1 MKNEITVQKL
11 FNIHYNKKVFTIF
24 LCENGRKTFLELSN
38 GKYIYP
44 LLDNFINLHKI
55 YNGRNPF
62 VSYYNIGDRLPK
74 KLTFRECVIDFTKVI
89 SVVLAGVISYNSFIS
104 FALKKNNDKNVLEVK
119 STYVDNSF
127 DDTRTLDT
135 YLGRNY
141 ILEEDLIAA
150 INNNPNFDDAF
161 KEKAIMLAKYIKEK
175 YPNTDNRIF
184 YDNIKTLKVYD
195 LEDNNENKYIGGSYN
210 SHSNVIKIKN
220 NIFEDETIFHELAH
234 SYHNWA
240 SNKQDEDFIYRS
252 EKIGYSID
260 EAMINKL
267 ISGITNVTSY
277 QREEKILDYLLTL
290 VDYNYYDYE
299 QGGITK
305 LYNMLKEKYP
315 LSDIDYIFNC
325 SDAMTR
331 TYSKLGESIKIE
343 ESPEFLD
350 AIFDLCIHS
359 INQND
364 NLYIHILNFLNLID
378 CNTYSSIAE
387 NYINKYNQILK
398 EMGYDIFI
406 SNEVINDANL
416 VNNYLNTFKNYLSKT
431 KFNYSQNPKSKK
443 EMYEQLNNYF
453 SSNNNLILAY
463 NNNNLLFNIFIETLN
478 IYNDFLISN
487 GYLKED
493 LITKEDFLNNF
504 SRYLNITIKEYCI
517 TKDDELYLIIDIPEN
532 NKLYNQDK
540 RVSVLNKEGKIT
552 LINVEDIVLKGDI
565 KYKYQFISYIF
576 NNITNNTN
584 YNINELLTNYLNI
597 SPYKYKK
604 ISLTINGKKIE
615 EDYLKNL
622 NVTIGENIDGTNY
635 FKLSDKKGKIIYE
648 TENSSSKFVTLEFYD
663 YVKYFIDTYSI
674 ELNEYLTTDYII
686 QLLNYGDFEMTNKEY
701 LKIDDNKVIIENP
714 YYAILDNDYNK
725 TNKHK

>member
-1 MKNEITVQKL
+1 MK
-11 FNIHYNKKVFTIF
+11 
-24 LCENGRKTFLELSN
+24 
-38 GKYIYP
+38 
-44 LLDNFINLHKI
+44 KI
-55 YNGRNPF
+55 YG
-62 VSYYNIGDRLPK
+62 L
-74 KLTFRECVIDFTKVI
+74 
-89 SVVLAGVISYNSFIS
+89 
-104 FALKKNNDKNVLEVK
+104 
-119 STYVDNSF
+119 
-127 DDTRTLDT
+127 
-135 YLGRNY
+135 
-141 ILEEDLIAA
+141 
-150 INNNPNFDDAF
+150 INNYKF
-161 KEKAIMLAKYIKEK
+161 
-175 YPNTDNRIF
+175 
-184 YDNIKTLKVYD
+184 
-195 LEDNNENKYIGGSYN
+195 
-210 SHSNVIKIKN
+210 
-220 NIFEDETIFHELAH
+220 
-234 SYHNWA
+234 
-240 SNKQDEDFIYRS
+240 
-252 EKIGYSID
+252 
-260 EAMINKL
+260 
-267 ISGITNVTSY
+267 
-277 QREEKILDYLLTL
+277 LLL
-290 VDYNYYDYE
+290 
-299 QGGITK
+299 
-305 LYNMLKEKYP
+305 L
-315 LSDIDYIFNC
+315 
-325 SDAMTR
+325 
-331 TYSKLGESIKIE
+331 
-343 ESPEFLD
+343 FL
-350 AIFDLCIHS
+350 
-359 INQND
+359 
-364 NLYIHILNFLNLID
+364 
-378 CNTYSSIAE
+378 
-387 NYINKYNQILK
+387 
-398 EMGYDIFI
+398 
-406 SNEVINDANL
+406 
-416 VNNYLNTFKNYLSKT
+416 
-431 KFNYSQNPKSKK
+431 
-443 EMYEQLNNYF
+443 
-453 SSNNNLILAY
+453 
-463 NNNNLLFNIFIETLN
+463 LLFNIFIETLN

>member
-1 MKNEITVQKL
+1 
-11 FNIHYNKKVFTIF
+11 
-24 LCENGRKTFLELSN
+24 
-38 GKYIYP
+38 
-44 LLDNFINLHKI
+44 
-55 YNGRNPF
+55 
-62 VSYYNIGDRLPK
+62 
-74 KLTFRECVIDFTKVI
+74 
-89 SVVLAGVISYNSFIS
+89 
-104 FALKKNNDKNVLEVK
+104 
-119 STYVDNSF
+119 
-127 DDTRTLDT
+127 
-135 YLGRNY
+135 
-141 ILEEDLIAA
+141 
-150 INNNPNFDDAF
+150 
-161 KEKAIMLAKYIKEK
+161 
-175 YPNTDNRIF
+175 
-184 YDNIKTLKVYD
+184 
-195 LEDNNENKYIGGSYN
+195 
-210 SHSNVIKIKN
+210 
-220 NIFEDETIFHELAH
+220 
-234 SYHNWA
+234 
-240 SNKQDEDFIYRS
+240 
-252 EKIGYSID
+252 
-260 EAMINKL
+260 
-267 ISGITNVTSY
+267 
-277 QREEKILDYLLTL
+277 
-290 VDYNYYDYE
+290 
-299 QGGITK
+299 
-305 LYNMLKEKYP
+305 
-315 LSDIDYIFNC
+315 
-325 SDAMTR
+325 
-331 TYSKLGESIKIE
+331 
-343 ESPEFLD
+343 
-350 AIFDLCIHS
+350 
-359 INQND
+359 
-364 NLYIHILNFLNLID
+364 
-378 CNTYSSIAE
+378 
-387 NYINKYNQILK
+387 
-398 EMGYDIFI
+398 
-406 SNEVINDANL
+406 
-416 VNNYLNTFKNYLSKT
+416 
-431 KFNYSQNPKSKK
+431 
-443 EMYEQLNNYF
+443 MYEQLNNYF
-453 SSNNNLILAY
+453 NSNNNLILAY